1 MKIICTQENLKKGIN
16 IVGHLTSR
24 NVMLPI
30 LNNVM
35 IRTSNGV
42 LELVTTNL
50 ELAIKTS
57 VRCKVEEDGAL
68 TVPGKLLNDYVSL
81 LPSEN
86 IDIVTKGNNL
96 EMKTSGHSSKFKGL
110 SSEDF
115 PLLPT
120 VEQKGLLSVLVG
132 DVKRAISSTIF
143 AVSNDNTRPEISGV
157 LLKQEDGELYFAA
170 TDSFR
175 LSEYRIQAQQSHGNI
190 AFIVPARALHELSR
204 VLGYYNN
211 EDILQIT
218 YDEAQVEFRVQE
230 TSVLSRLVEGK
241 FPEYRQ
247 IIPQSFRSNL
257 SIQVGEF
264 IHAVRLNSLFSR
276 GGVNDIVVD
285 VSGSGMRVSSNNQ
298 QIGENTVTVPIDGY
312 TEEYKIVFNYKYL
325 LDGLETFGLGST
337 VIMNVVNST
346 SPILFTSK
354 EFSNLMYLV
363 MPIRV

>member
-1 MKIICTQENLKKGIN
+1 MKITCTQENLKRGIN

-35 IRTSNGV
+35 VKTSNGV
-42 LELVTTNL
+42 LDLVTTNL

-96 EMKTSGHSSKFKGL
+96 EMKTMGHSSKFKGL
-110 SSEDF
+110 SGEDF

-120 VEQKGLLSVLVG
+120 VEQKGSTSALVG

-143 AVSNDNTRPEISGV
+143 AVSSDSTRSEIGGV
-157 LLKQEDGELYFAA
+157 LLKQEDGVLFFVA

-175 LSEYRIQAQQSHGNI
+175 LSEYRIQTQQSQGNVV
-190 AFIVPARALHELSR
+190 FIVPARTMNELSR
-204 VLGYYNN
+204 VLGYYDDG
-211 EDILQIT
+211 ETLQIL
-218 YDEAQVEFRVQE
+218 YDETQVEFRVQE
-230 TSVLSRLVEGK
+230 TSVLSRLVEGR

-247 IIPQSFRSNL
+247 IIPQTFRSN
-257 SIQVGEF
+257 IAIETGEF
-264 IHAVRLNSLFSR
+264 IQAVKLNSLFSR

-285 VSGSGMRVSSNNQ
+285 VNGGGMHVSSNNQ
-298 QIGENTVTVPIDGY
+298 QVGENTVTLPIDGY
-312 TEEYKIVFNYKYL
+312 SEEYKIVFNYKYL
-325 LDGLETFGLGST
+325 LDGLETFGLGTT
-337 VIMNVVNST
+337 VIMNVVNSA

-354 EFSNLMYLV
+354 ESSGLTYLV
-363 MPIRV
+363 MPIKT

>member
-1 MKIICTQENLKKGIN
+1 MKILCTQENLKKGIN

-35 IRTSNGV
+35 IKTSNGV
-42 LELVTTNL
+42 LDLVTTNL

-57 VRCKVEEDGAL
+57 VRCKVEEEGAL
-68 TVPGKLLNDYVSL
+68 TVPGKLLNDYISL

-120 VEQKGLLSVLVG
+120 VDQKGSIHVLVG
-132 DVKRAISSTIF
+132 DVKQAVLGTLF
-143 AVSNDNTRPEISGV
+143 AVSSDSTRPEISGV
-157 LLKQEDGELYFAA
+157 LLKQEDGVLFFVA

-175 LSEYRIQAQQSHGNI
+175 LAEYHVQTQQSHGNV

-204 VLGYYNN
+204 VLGYFDDG
-211 EDILQIT
+211 EALQIT
-218 YDEAQVEFRVQE
+218 YDETQVEFRVQE
-230 TSVLSRLVEGK
+230 TSVLSRLVEGR

-247 IIPQSFRSNL
+247 IIPQTFRSNL
-257 SIQVGEF
+257 SIQAGEF
-264 IHAVRLNSLFSR
+264 IQAVKLNSLFSR

-285 VSGSGMRVSSNNQ
+285 VNSGGMHVSSNNQ
-298 QIGENTVTVPIDGY
+298 QVGENTVTLPVEGY
-312 TEEYKIVFNYKYL
+312 VEEYKIVFNYKYL
-325 LDGLETFGLGST
+325 LDGLETFGAGST
-337 VIMNVVNST
+337 VVMNVVNSG

-354 EFSNLMYLV
+354 ESSNLTYLV
-363 MPIRV
+363 MPIKV